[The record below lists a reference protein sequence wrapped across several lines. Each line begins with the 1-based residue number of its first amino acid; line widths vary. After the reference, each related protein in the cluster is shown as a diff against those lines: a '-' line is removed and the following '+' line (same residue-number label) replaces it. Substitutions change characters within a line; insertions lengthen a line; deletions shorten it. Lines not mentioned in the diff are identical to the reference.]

1 MTKKKIIYIVLGVVA
16 LVLVYFNY
24 YGSDKEVGD
33 IKKIVETINA
43 VYESDDYHVEAEKEI
58 DYLDEKESK
67 FEKAKAIIQGMILS
81 GDNVFLDKDK
91 NLTLDTNI
99 LGISPNGWEIKASE
113 LKFNKETKELVSTK
127 PMYAKNEEKGVE
139 ILANKFKTTI
149 SMDNITLEDGVVIK
163 NKLFSILADKANY
176 DNNTKIIT
184 LEGNIKLSNRIGE
197 VGDIN
202 TLKDVKSLENTSNNK
217 KEKEISGTFSKVYF
231 NLNERNLYATD
242 GFDMKYDEVGLKGK
256 DIVLNE
262 TTQSFKVTGDVKF
275 TYQDYIFDVSYIE
288 KEPNSDIINV
298 YGQIKGGNPIYS
310 VLADKGEYN
319 INDKKIRIFGNVDIT
334 STKGEKLNLDNF
346 VYSSETKEA
355 DMYGN
360 KIKYTSPT
368 NNLEAEYIHYNTV
381 TKEIT
386 TDKPFDSWNEKGEG
400 ITGTNVVYNLG
411 TKDFYSKE
419 NITVK
424 NKDYGLT
431 TKNVTYK
438 EETGILSAP
447 EPYVIKSTDE
457 TSTINGKSITYN
469 KKTGELTSPGEIILN
484 NKGTIMKGH
493 DLVYN
498 NISGLGKLQGPIPF
512 ENKEDKMSGTAK
524 EIIIK
529 KGDYVDLIGPIKVK
543 QDTTN
548 MLVDNARY
556 SYKDELVHVNTPVKF
571 NDPVKSM
578 VGSVSSA
585 TYSPKDSIL
594 KGTNFNMKEPDRSA
608 KAQNIVL
615 YNKENRRLEL
625 IGNAYL
631 SSGKDNISGPK
642 IVYYLDTK
650 DAETPTNSIIHYD
663 QYTVKSTYGKV
674 NKESGEIFVKNA
686 DVKSLDGNDFS
697 SNQAKGN
704 INNVVHFTGN
714 VKGKSKQKEGD
725 VYFTGDKA
733 DLYMS
738 KVNNKYEAK
747 KVIVNTKSTFTQL
760 NRKIVSNYMELDL
773 IKKEVYA
780 KDKPVLTIDDGPKG
794 NTLVK
799 ADDVTG
805 YIDQDLIK
813 LNKNVYVKNVNE
825 KKEEVVLTADRGAV
839 TKKMADVY
847 DRVKVV
853 TKDSVTTANE
863 GHYDMENRKIRA
875 KGNVH
880 VEYQT
885 DKSAGNVFDNM
896 TSTNTKK
903 TTKK

>member
-1 MTKKKIIYIVLGVVA
+1 MSKKKIIYIVLGVVA

-298 YGQIKGGNPIYS
+298 YGQIRGGNPIYS

-360 KIKYTSPT
+360 KIRYTSPT
-368 NNLEAEYIHYNTV
+368 NNLEAEYIHYNTI

-400 ITGTNVVYNLG
+400 ITGTNIVYNLG

-469 KKTGELTSPGEIILN
+469 KKTGEITSPGEIIVN
-484 NKGTIMKGH
+484 SKGTIMKGH

-594 KGTNFNMKEPDRSA
+594 RGTNFNMKEPDRSA

-631 SSGKDNISGPK
+631 SSEKNNISGPK

-663 QYTVKSTYGKV
+663 QYTIKSSYAKV
-674 NKESGEIFVKNA
+674 NKESGAVFAKNA
-686 DVKSLDGNDFS
+686 DVKSVDGNEFS
-697 SNQAKGN
+697 ANQAKGN
-704 INNVVHFTGN
+704 TNDVVHFTGN

-725 VYFTGDKA
+725 VFFRGDKA

-738 KVNNKYEAK
+738 KVNDKYEAK

-773 IKKEVYA
+773 VKKEVYA
-780 KDKPVLTIDDGPKG
+780 KDKPVLTIDDGEKG

-805 YIDQDLIK
+805 YIDKELIK
-813 LNKNVYVKNVNE
+813 LNKNVYVKNINE
-825 KKEEVVLTADRGAV
+825 KKEETVLTADRGTV
-839 TKKMADVY
+839 TKQMADVY

-853 TKDSVTTANE
+853 TKDSVITANE
-863 GHYDMENRKIRA
+863 GHYDIVNRKIRA

-880 VEYQT
+880 VDYT
-885 DKSAGNVFDNM
+885 SDKSASSIFNDM
-896 TSTNTKK
+896 ASTKK
-903 TTKK
+903 K

>member
-400 ITGTNVVYNLG
+400 ITGTNIVYNLG

-704 INNVVHFTGN
+704 INNIVHFTGN

-780 KDKPVLTIDDGPKG
+780 KDKPVLTIDDGEKG

-805 YIDQDLIK
+805 YIDKELIK
-813 LNKNVYVKNVNE
+813 LNKNVYVKNINE
-825 KKEEVVLTADRGAV
+825 KKEETVLTADRGTV
-839 TKKMADVY
+839 TKQMADVY

-853 TKDSVTTANE
+853 TKDSVITANE
-863 GHYDMENRKIRA
+863 GHYDIVNRKIRA

-880 VEYQT
+880 VDYT
-885 DKSAGNVFDNM
+885 SDKSASSIFNDT
-896 TSTNTKK
+896 TSNKK
-903 TTKK
+903 

>member
-298 YGQIKGGNPIYS
+298 YGQIRGGNPIYS

-400 ITGTNVVYNLG
+400 ITGTNIVYNLG

-438 EETGILSAP
+438 EDTGILSAP

-529 KGDYVDLIGPIKVK
+529 KGDYVDLNGPIKVK

-608 KAQNIVL
+608 KAQSIVL

-780 KDKPVLTIDDGPKG
+780 KDKPVLTIDDGEKG

-805 YIDQDLIK
+805 YIDKELIK
-813 LNKNVYVKNVNE
+813 LNKNVYVKNINE
-825 KKEEVVLTADRGAV
+825 KKEETVLTADRGTV
-839 TKKMADVY
+839 TKQMADVY

-853 TKDSVTTANE
+853 TKDSVITANE
-863 GHYDMENRKIRA
+863 GHYDIVNRKIRA

-880 VEYQT
+880 VDYT
-885 DKSAGNVFDNM
+885 SDKSVSSIFNDT
-896 TSTNTKK
+896 TSTKK
-903 TTKK
+903 K

>member
-400 ITGTNVVYNLG
+400 ITGTNIVYNLG

-704 INNVVHFTGN
+704 INNIVHFTGN

-738 KVNNKYEAK
+738 KVDDKYQAK

-780 KDKPVLTIDDGPKG
+780 KDKPLLTIDDGEKG

-805 YIDQDLIK
+805 YIDKELIK
-813 LNKNVYVKNVNE
+813 LNKNVYVKNINE
-825 KKEEVVLTADRGAV
+825 KKEETVLTADRGTV
-839 TKKMADVY
+839 TKQMADVY

-853 TKDSVTTANE
+853 TKDSVITANE
-863 GHYDMENRKIRA
+863 GHYDIVNRKIRA

-880 VEYQT
+880 VDYT
-885 DKSAGNVFDNM
+885 SGKSASSIFNDT
-896 TSTNTKK
+896 TSTKK
-903 TTKK
+903 K

>member
-400 ITGTNVVYNLG
+400 ITGTNIVYNLG

-608 KAQNIVL
+608 KAQSIVL

-780 KDKPVLTIDDGPKG
+780 KDKPVLTIDDGEKG

-805 YIDQDLIK
+805 YIDKELIK
-813 LNKNVYVKNVNE
+813 LNKNVYVKNINE
-825 KKEEVVLTADRGAV
+825 KKEETVLTADRGTV
-839 TKKMADVY
+839 TKQMADVY

-853 TKDSVTTANE
+853 TKDSVITANE
-863 GHYDMENRKIRA
+863 GHYDIVNRKIRA

-880 VEYQT
+880 VDYT
-885 DKSAGNVFDNM
+885 SDKSTSAIFNDM
-896 TSTNTKK
+896 TSTKK
-903 TTKK
+903 K

>member
-400 ITGTNVVYNLG
+400 ITGTNIVYNLG

-438 EETGILSAP
+438 EETGTLSAP

-704 INNVVHFTGN
+704 INNIVHFIGN

-738 KVNNKYEAK
+738 KVNDKYEAK

-780 KDKPVLTIDDGPKG
+780 KDKPVLTIDDGEKG

-805 YIDQDLIK
+805 YIDKELIK
-813 LNKNVYVKNVNE
+813 LNKNVYVKNINE
-825 KKEEVVLTADRGAV
+825 KKEETVLTADRGTV
-839 TKKMADVY
+839 TKQMADVY

-853 TKDSVTTANE
+853 TKDSVITANE
-863 GHYDMENRKIRA
+863 GHYDIVNRKIRA

-880 VEYQT
+880 VDYT
-885 DKSAGNVFDNM
+885 SDKSASSIFNDT
-896 TSTNTKK
+896 TSTKK
-903 TTKK
+903 

>member
-1 MTKKKIIYIVLGVVA
+1 MSKKKIIYIVLGVVA

-202 TLKDVKSLENTSNNK
+202 TLKDVKSLENISNNK

-400 ITGTNVVYNLG
+400 ITGTNIVYNLG

-704 INNVVHFTGN
+704 INNIVHFIGN

-738 KVNNKYEAK
+738 KVNDKYQAK

-780 KDKPVLTIDDGPKG
+780 KDKPVLTIDDGEKG

-805 YIDQDLIK
+805 YIDKELIK
-813 LNKNVYVKNVNE
+813 LNKNVYVKNINE
-825 KKEEVVLTADRGAV
+825 KKEETVLTADRGTV
-839 TKKMADVY
+839 TKQMADVY

-853 TKDSVTTANE
+853 TKDSVITANE
-863 GHYDMENRKIRA
+863 GHYDIVNRKIRA

-880 VEYQT
+880 VDYT
-885 DKSAGNVFDNM
+885 SDKSA
-896 TSTNTKK
+896 STIFNDMASTKK
-903 TTKK
+903 K

>member
-360 KIKYTSPT
+360 KIKYTSST
-368 NNLEAEYIHYNTV
+368 NNLEAEYIHYSTV

-400 ITGTNVVYNLG
+400 ITGTNIVYNLG

-438 EETGILSAP
+438 EDTGILSAP

-704 INNVVHFTGN
+704 INDVVHFTGN
-714 VKGKSKQKEGD
+714 VKGKSTQKEGD
-725 VYFTGDKA
+725 VYFTGDKVN
-733 DLYMS
+733 LYMG
-738 KVNNKYEAK
+738 KVNDKYEAK
-747 KVIVNTKSTFTQL
+747 KVIVDTKSTFTQL

-773 IKKEVYA
+773 IKKEIYA
-780 KDKPVLTIDDGPKG
+780 KDRPILTIDDGEKG

-799 ADDVTG
+799 ADDVTA
-805 YIDQDLIK
+805 YIDKELIK
-813 LNKNVYVKNVNE
+813 LNKNVYVKNINE
-825 KKEEVVLTADRGAV
+825 KKEETVLTAERGTV
-839 TKKMADVY
+839 TKQMADVY
-847 DRVKVV
+847 DRVKIV

-863 GHYDMENRKIRA
+863 GHYDMVNRKIRA

-880 VEYQT
+880 VDYT
-885 DKSAGNVFDNM
+885 GDKSASTILNDM
-896 TSTNTKK
+896 TSTKK
-903 TTKK
+903 K

>member
-400 ITGTNVVYNLG
+400 ITGTNIVYNLG

-608 KAQNIVL
+608 KAQSIVL

-780 KDKPVLTIDDGPKG
+780 KDKPVLTIDDGEKG

-805 YIDQDLIK
+805 YIDKELIK
-813 LNKNVYVKNVNE
+813 LNKNVYVKNINE
-825 KKEEVVLTADRGAV
+825 KKEETVLTADRGTV
-839 TKKMADVY
+839 TKQMADVY

-853 TKDSVTTANE
+853 TKDSVITANE
-863 GHYDMENRKIRA
+863 GHYDIVNRKIRA

-880 VEYQT
+880 VDYT
-885 DKSAGNVFDNM
+885 SSKSASSIFNDT
-896 TSTNTKK
+896 TSTKK
-903 TTKK
+903 

>member
-1 MTKKKIIYIVLGVVA
+1 MTKKKIIYIVLGVVV

-217 KEKEISGTFSKVYF
+217 KEKEMSGTFSKVYF

-400 ITGTNVVYNLG
+400 ITGTNIVYNLG

-424 NKDYGLT
+424 NKDYGLI

-543 QDTTN
+543 QDIFKN
-548 MLVDNARY
+548 G
-556 SYKDELVHVNTPVKF
+556 VNYF
-571 NDPVKSM
+571 
-578 VGSVSSA
+578 
-585 TYSPKDSIL
+585 
-594 KGTNFNMKEPDRSA
+594 KG
-608 KAQNIVL
+608 
-615 YNKENRRLEL
+615 
-625 IGNAYL
+625 G
-631 SSGKDNISGPK
+631 
-642 IVYYLDTK
+642 
-650 DAETPTNSIIHYD
+650 
-663 QYTVKSTYGKV
+663 
-674 NKESGEIFVKNA
+674 
-686 DVKSLDGNDFS
+686 
-697 SNQAKGN
+697 
-704 INNVVHFTGN
+704 
-714 VKGKSKQKEGD
+714 
-725 VYFTGDKA
+725 
-733 DLYMS
+733 
-738 KVNNKYEAK
+738 
-747 KVIVNTKSTFTQL
+747 
-760 NRKIVSNYMELDL
+760 RK
-773 IKKEVYA
+773 
-780 KDKPVLTIDDGPKG
+780 
-794 NTLVK
+794 
-799 ADDVTG
+799 
-805 YIDQDLIK
+805 
-813 LNKNVYVKNVNE
+813 
-825 KKEEVVLTADRGAV
+825 
-839 TKKMADVY
+839 
-847 DRVKVV
+847 
-853 TKDSVTTANE
+853 
-863 GHYDMENRKIRA
+863 
-875 KGNVH
+875 
-880 VEYQT
+880 
-885 DKSAGNVFDNM
+885 
-896 TSTNTKK
+896 
-903 TTKK
+903 

>member
-1 MTKKKIIYIVLGVVA
+1 MSKKKIIYIVLGVVA

-43 VYESDDYHVEAEKEI
+43 VYESDDYHVEAKKEI

-113 LKFNKETKELVSTK
+113 LKYSKETQELISVK
-127 PMYAKNEEKGVE
+127 PMYAKNKEKGVE

-197 VGDIN
+197 IGDIN

-217 KEKEISGTFSKVYF
+217 KEKEMSGTFSKVYF

-242 GFDMKYDEVGLKGK
+242 GFDLKYDEVGLKGK

-298 YGQIKGGNPIYS
+298 YGQIRGGNPIYS

-360 KIKYTSPT
+360 KIRYTSPT
-368 NNLEAEYIHYNTV
+368 NNLEAEYIHYNTI

-469 KKTGELTSPGEIILN
+469 KKTGELTSPGEIIIN
-484 NKGTIMKGH
+484 SKGTIMKGH

-512 ENKEDKMSGTAK
+512 ENKEDKMSGIAK

-548 MLVDNARY
+548 MFVDNARY

-594 KGTNFNMKEPDRSA
+594 RGTNFNMKEPDRSA

-631 SSGKDNISGPK
+631 SSEKNNISGPK

-663 QYTVKSTYGKV
+663 QYTIKSSYAKV
-674 NKESGEIFVKNA
+674 NKESGAVFAKNA
-686 DVKSLDGNDFS
+686 DVKSVDGNEFS
-697 SNQAKGN
+697 ANQAEGN
-704 INNVVHFTGN
+704 TNDVVHFTGN

-738 KVNNKYEAK
+738 KVNDKYQAK

-780 KDKPVLTIDDGPKG
+780 KDKPVLTIDDGEKG

-805 YIDQDLIK
+805 YIDKELIK
-813 LNKNVYVKNVNE
+813 LNKNVYVKNINE
-825 KKEEVVLTADRGAV
+825 KKEETVLTADRGTV
-839 TKKMADVY
+839 TKQMADVY

-853 TKDSVTTANE
+853 TKDSVITANE
-863 GHYDMENRKIRA
+863 GHYDIVNRKIRA

-880 VEYQT
+880 VDYT
-885 DKSAGNVFDNM
+885 SDKSASSIFNDM
-896 TSTNTKK
+896 TSTKK
-903 TTKK
+903 K

>member
-113 LKFNKETKELVSTK
+113 LKFNKETKELISTK

-400 ITGTNVVYNLG
+400 ITGTNIVYNLG

-438 EETGILSAP
+438 EDTGILSAP

-625 IGNAYL
+625 TGNAYL

-704 INNVVHFTGN
+704 INNIVHFTGN

-738 KVNNKYEAK
+738 EVNDKYQAK

-780 KDKPVLTIDDGPKG
+780 KDKPVLTIDDGEKG

-805 YIDQDLIK
+805 YIDKELIK
-813 LNKNVYVKNVNE
+813 LNKNVYVKNINE
-825 KKEEVVLTADRGAV
+825 KKEETVLTADRGTV
-839 TKKMADVY
+839 TKQMADVY

-853 TKDSVTTANE
+853 TKDSVITANE
-863 GHYDMENRKIRA
+863 GHYDIVNRKIRA

-880 VEYQT
+880 VDYT
-885 DKSAGNVFDNM
+885 SDKSASSIFNDT
-896 TSTNTKK
+896 TSTKK
-903 TTKK
+903 K

>member
-113 LKFNKETKELVSTK
+113 LKFNKETKELISTK

-202 TLKDVKSLENTSNNK
+202 TLKDVKSLENISNNK

-400 ITGTNVVYNLG
+400 ITGTNIVYNLG

-438 EETGILSAP
+438 EDTGILSAP

-625 IGNAYL
+625 TGNAYL

-704 INNVVHFTGN
+704 INNIVHFTGN

-738 KVNNKYEAK
+738 EVNDKYQAK

-780 KDKPVLTIDDGPKG
+780 KDKPVLTIDDGEKG

-805 YIDQDLIK
+805 YIDKELIK
-813 LNKNVYVKNVNE
+813 LNKNVYVKNINE
-825 KKEEVVLTADRGAV
+825 KKEETVLTADRGTV
-839 TKKMADVY
+839 TKQMADVY

-853 TKDSVTTANE
+853 TKDSVITANE
-863 GHYDMENRKIRA
+863 GHYDIVNRKIRA

-880 VEYQT
+880 VDYT
-885 DKSAGNVFDNM
+885 SDKSASSIFNDT
-896 TSTNTKK
+896 TSTKK
-903 TTKK
+903 K

>member
-298 YGQIKGGNPIYS
+298 YGQIKGGNSIYS

-400 ITGTNVVYNLG
+400 ITGTNIVYNLG

-704 INNVVHFTGN
+704 INNIVHFTGN

-780 KDKPVLTIDDGPKG
+780 KDKPVLTIDDGEKG

-805 YIDQDLIK
+805 YIDKELIK
-813 LNKNVYVKNVNE
+813 LNKNVYVKNINE
-825 KKEEVVLTADRGAV
+825 KKEETVLTADRGTV
-839 TKKMADVY
+839 TKQMADVY

-853 TKDSVTTANE
+853 TKDSVITANE
-863 GHYDMENRKIRA
+863 GHYDIVNRKIRA

-880 VEYQT
+880 VDYT
-885 DKSAGNVFDNM
+885 SDKSVSSIFNDT
-896 TSTNTKK
+896 TSTKK
-903 TTKK
+903 

>member
-1 MTKKKIIYIVLGVVA
+1 MSKKKIIYIVLGVVA

-81 GDNVFLDKDK
+81 GDNVFLDKNK

-113 LKFNKETKELVSTK
+113 LKFNKEAKELVSTK

-176 DNNTKIIT
+176 NNNTKIIT

-197 VGDIN
+197 IGDIN

-217 KEKEISGTFSKVYF
+217 KEKEMSGTFSKVYF
-231 NLNERNLYATD
+231 DLNERNLYATD
-242 GFDMKYDEVGLKGK
+242 GFDLKYDEVRLKGK
-256 DIVLNE
+256 NIVLNE
-262 TTQSFKVTGDVKF
+262 TTQSLKVTDDVKF
-275 TYQDYIFDVSYIE
+275 TYQDYVFDVSYIE
-288 KEPNSDIINV
+288 KEPNSDIINI
-298 YGQIKGGNPIYS
+298 YGKIKGGNPVYS

-319 INDKKIRIFGNVDIT
+319 VNDRKIRIFGNVDIT

-360 KIKYTSPT
+360 KIKYTSST
-368 NNLEAEYIHYNTV
+368 NNLEAEYIHYSTV

-400 ITGTNVVYNLG
+400 ITGTNIVYNLG

-438 EETGILSAP
+438 EDTGILSAP
-447 EPYVIKSTDE
+447 EPYVIKSIDE

-556 SYKDELVHVNTPVKF
+556 SYKDGLVHVNTPVKF
-571 NDPVKSM
+571 NDSVKSM
-578 VGSVSSA
+578 VGSVNSA

-704 INNVVHFTGN
+704 INDVVHFTGN
-714 VKGKSKQKEGD
+714 VKGKSTQKEGD
-725 VYFTGDKA
+725 VYFTGDKV
-733 DLYMS
+733 DLYMG
-738 KVNNKYEAK
+738 KVNDKYEAK
-747 KVIVNTKSTFTQL
+747 KVIVDTKSTFTQL

-773 IKKEVYA
+773 IKKEIYA
-780 KDKPVLTIDDGPKG
+780 KDRPILTIDDGEKG

-799 ADDVTG
+799 ADDVTA
-805 YIDQDLIK
+805 YIDKELIK
-813 LNKNVYVKNVNE
+813 LNKNVYVKNINE
-825 KKEEVVLTADRGAV
+825 KKEETVLTAERGTV
-839 TKKMADVY
+839 TKQMADVY
-847 DRVKVV
+847 DRVKIV

-863 GHYDMENRKIRA
+863 GHYDMVNRKIRA

-880 VEYQT
+880 VDYT
-885 DKSAGNVFDNM
+885 GDKSA
-896 TSTNTKK
+896 STIFNDMASTKK
-903 TTKK
+903 K

>member
-1 MTKKKIIYIVLGVVA
+1 MSKKKIIYIVLGVVA

-360 KIKYTSPT
+360 KIRYTSPT
-368 NNLEAEYIHYNTV
+368 NNLEAEYIHYNTI

-469 KKTGELTSPGEIILN
+469 KKTGELTSPGEIIVN
-484 NKGTIMKGH
+484 SKGTIMKGH

-512 ENKEDKMSGTAK
+512 ENKEDKMSGIAK

-780 KDKPVLTIDDGPKG
+780 KDKPVLTIDDGEKG

-805 YIDQDLIK
+805 YIDKELIK
-813 LNKNVYVKNVNE
+813 LNKNVYVKNINE
-825 KKEEVVLTADRGAV
+825 KKEETVLTADRGTV
-839 TKKMADVY
+839 TKQMADVY

-853 TKDSVTTANE
+853 TKDSVITANE
-863 GHYDMENRKIRA
+863 GHYDIVNRKIRA

-880 VEYQT
+880 VDYT
-885 DKSAGNVFDNM
+885 SDKSASSIFNDM
-896 TSTNTKK
+896 TSTKK
-903 TTKK
+903 K

>member
-113 LKFNKETKELVSTK
+113 LKFNKEAKELVSTK

-176 DNNTKIIT
+176 NNNTKIIT

-400 ITGTNVVYNLG
+400 ITGTNIVYNLG

-438 EETGILSAP
+438 EDTGILSAP
-447 EPYVIKSTDE
+447 EPYVIKSIDE

-594 KGTNFNMKEPDRSA
+594 KGTNFSMKEPDRSA

-663 QYTVKSTYGKV
+663 QYIVKSTYGKV

-704 INNVVHFTGN
+704 INDIVHFTGN

-738 KVNNKYEAK
+738 KVNDKYEAK

-780 KDKPVLTIDDGPKG
+780 KDKPVLTIDDGEKG

-805 YIDQDLIK
+805 YIDKELIK
-813 LNKNVYVKNVNE
+813 LNKNVYVKNINE
-825 KKEEVVLTADRGAV
+825 KKEETVLTADRGTV
-839 TKKMADVY
+839 TKQMADVY
-847 DRVKVV
+847 DRVKIV

-863 GHYDMENRKIRA
+863 GHYDIVNRKIRA

-880 VEYQT
+880 VDYT
-885 DKSAGNVFDNM
+885 GDKSA
-896 TSTNTKK
+896 STIFNDMASTKK
-903 TTKK
+903 K

>member
-400 ITGTNVVYNLG
+400 ITGTNIVYNLG

-594 KGTNFNMKEPDRSA
+594 RGTNFNMKEPDRSA
-608 KAQNIVL
+608 RAQNIVL
-615 YNKENRRLEL
+615 YNKDERKLEL
-625 IGNAYL
+625 VGNAYI
-631 SSGKDNISGPK
+631 SSGNDNISGPK

-650 DAETPTNSIIHYD
+650 DAETPTNSVIHYD
-663 QYTVKSTYGKV
+663 QYTIKSSYGKV
-674 NKESGEIFVKNA
+674 NRESGAVFAKNA
-686 DVKSLDGNDFS
+686 DVKSIDGNEFS
-697 SNQAKGN
+697 ANQAKGN
-704 INNVVHFTGN
+704 TNDVVHFTGN

-725 VYFTGDKA
+725 VFFTGDKA

-738 KVNNKYEAK
+738 KVDDKYQAK
-747 KVIVNTKSTFTQL
+747 KVIVDTKSTFTQL
-760 NRKIVSNYMELDL
+760 NRRIDSNYLELDL

-780 KDKPVLTIDDGPKG
+780 KKNPVLTIDDGPKG

-805 YIDQDLIK
+805 YIDKELIK
-813 LNKNVYVKNVNE
+813 LNKNVYVKNINE
-825 KKEEVVLTADRGAV
+825 KKEETVLTADRGTV
-839 TKKMADVY
+839 TKEMADVY
-847 DRVKVV
+847 DSVKIV

-863 GHYDMENRKIRA
+863 GHYDIVNRKIRA

-880 VEYQT
+880 VDYT
-885 DKSAGNVFDNM
+885 GDKSTSTIFNDM
-896 TSTNTKK
+896 TSTKK
-903 TTKK
+903 K

>member
-400 ITGTNVVYNLG
+400 ITGTNIVYNLG

-650 DAETPTNSIIHYD
+650 DAETPTNSIIHYN

-780 KDKPVLTIDDGPKG
+780 KDKPVLTIDDGEKG

-805 YIDQDLIK
+805 YIDKELIK
-813 LNKNVYVKNVNE
+813 LNKNVYVKNINE
-825 KKEEVVLTADRGAV
+825 KKEETVLTADRGTV
-839 TKKMADVY
+839 TKQMADVY

-853 TKDSVTTANE
+853 TKDSVITANE
-863 GHYDMENRKIRA
+863 GHYDIVNRKIRA

-880 VEYQT
+880 VDYT
-885 DKSAGNVFDNM
+885 SDKSASSIFNDM
-896 TSTNTKK
+896 TSTKK
-903 TTKK
+903 K

>member
-1 MTKKKIIYIVLGVVA
+1 MSKKKIIYIILGVVA

-113 LKFNKETKELVSTK
+113 LKFNKETKELISTK

-400 ITGTNVVYNLG
+400 ITGTNIVYNLG

-608 KAQNIVL
+608 KAQSIVL

-738 KVNNKYEAK
+738 KVDDKYQAK

-780 KDKPVLTIDDGPKG
+780 KDKPVLTIDDGEKG

-805 YIDQDLIK
+805 YIDKELIK
-813 LNKNVYVKNVNE
+813 LNKNVYVKNINE
-825 KKEEVVLTADRGAV
+825 KKEETVLTADRGTV
-839 TKKMADVY
+839 TKQMADVY

-853 TKDSVTTANE
+853 TKDSVITANE
-863 GHYDMENRKIRA
+863 GHYDIVNRKIRA

-880 VEYQT
+880 VDYT
-885 DKSAGNVFDNM
+885 SDKSASSIFNDM
-896 TSTNTKK
+896 TSTKK
-903 TTKK
+903 K

>member
-400 ITGTNVVYNLG
+400 ITGTNIVYNLG

-512 ENKEDKMSGTAK
+512 ENKEDKMSGIAK

-738 KVNNKYEAK
+738 KVNDKYQAK

-780 KDKPVLTIDDGPKG
+780 KDKPVLTIDDGEKG

-805 YIDQDLIK
+805 YIDKELIK
-813 LNKNVYVKNVNE
+813 LNKNVYVKNINE
-825 KKEEVVLTADRGAV
+825 KKEETVLTADRGTV
-839 TKKMADVY
+839 TKQMADVY

-853 TKDSVTTANE
+853 TKDSVITANE
-863 GHYDMENRKIRA
+863 GHYDIVNRKIRA

-880 VEYQT
+880 VDYT
-885 DKSAGNVFDNM
+885 SDKSASSIFNDM
-896 TSTNTKK
+896 TSNKK
-903 TTKK
+903 

>member
-334 STKGEKLNLDNF
+334 SIKGEKLNLDNF

-400 ITGTNVVYNLG
+400 ITGTNIVYNLG

-704 INNVVHFTGN
+704 INNIVHFTGN

-738 KVNNKYEAK
+738 KVNDKYEAK

-780 KDKPVLTIDDGPKG
+780 KDKPVLTIDDGEKG

-805 YIDQDLIK
+805 YIDKELIK
-813 LNKNVYVKNVNE
+813 LNKNVYVKNINE
-825 KKEEVVLTADRGAV
+825 KKEETVLTADRGTV
-839 TKKMADVY
+839 TKQMADVY

-853 TKDSVTTANE
+853 TKDSVITANE
-863 GHYDMENRKIRA
+863 GHYDIVNRKIRA

-880 VEYQT
+880 VDYT
-885 DKSAGNVFDNM
+885 SDKSASSIFNDM
-896 TSTNTKK
+896 TSTKK
-903 TTKK
+903 

>member
-400 ITGTNVVYNLG
+400 ITGTNIVYNLG

-438 EETGILSAP
+438 EDTGILSAP

-512 ENKEDKMSGTAK
+512 ENKEDKMSGTTK

-780 KDKPVLTIDDGPKG
+780 KDKPVLTIDDGEKG

-805 YIDQDLIK
+805 YIDKELIK
-813 LNKNVYVKNVNE
+813 LNKNVYVKNINE
-825 KKEEVVLTADRGAV
+825 KKEETVLTADRGTV
-839 TKKMADVY
+839 TKQMADVY

-853 TKDSVTTANE
+853 TKDSVITANE
-863 GHYDMENRKIRA
+863 GHYDMVNRKIRA

-880 VEYQT
+880 VEYT
-885 DKSAGNVFDNM
+885 GDKSTSTILNDM
-896 TSTNTKK
+896 TSTKK
-903 TTKK
+903 NKKE

>member
-81 GDNVFLDKDK
+81 GDNVFLDKNK

-113 LKFNKETKELVSTK
+113 LKFNKEAKELVSTK

-400 ITGTNVVYNLG
+400 ITGTSIVYNLG

-704 INNVVHFTGN
+704 INNIVHFTGN

-738 KVNNKYEAK
+738 KVDDKYQAK

-780 KDKPVLTIDDGPKG
+780 KDKPVLTIDDGEKG

-805 YIDQDLIK
+805 YIDKELIK
-813 LNKNVYVKNVNE
+813 LNKNVYVKNINE
-825 KKEEVVLTADRGAV
+825 KKEETVLTADRGTV
-839 TKKMADVY
+839 TKQMADVY

-853 TKDSVTTANE
+853 TKDSVITANE
-863 GHYDMENRKIRA
+863 GHYDIVNRKIRA

-880 VEYQT
+880 VDYT
-885 DKSAGNVFDNM
+885 SDKSASSIFNDT
-896 TSTNTKK
+896 TSTKK
-903 TTKK
+903 K

>member
-381 TKEIT
+381 TKEII

-400 ITGTNVVYNLG
+400 ITGTNIVYNLG

-704 INNVVHFTGN
+704 INNIVHFTGN

-738 KVNNKYEAK
+738 KVNDKYEAK

-780 KDKPVLTIDDGPKG
+780 KDKPVLTIDDGEKG

-805 YIDQDLIK
+805 YIDKELIK
-813 LNKNVYVKNVNE
+813 LNKNVYVKNINE
-825 KKEEVVLTADRGAV
+825 KKEETVLTADRGTV
-839 TKKMADVY
+839 TKQMADVY

-853 TKDSVTTANE
+853 TKDSVITANE
-863 GHYDMENRKIRA
+863 GHYDIVNRKIRA

-880 VEYQT
+880 VDYT
-885 DKSAGNVFDNM
+885 SDKSASSIFNDM
-896 TSTNTKK
+896 TSTKK
-903 TTKK
+903 K

>member
-67 FEKAKAIIQGMILS
+67 FEKAKAVIQGMILS

-400 ITGTNVVYNLG
+400 ITGTNIVYNLG

-780 KDKPVLTIDDGPKG
+780 KDKPVLTIDDGEKG

-805 YIDQDLIK
+805 YIDKELIK
-813 LNKNVYVKNVNE
+813 LNKNVYVKNINE
-825 KKEEVVLTADRGAV
+825 KKEETVLTADRGTV
-839 TKKMADVY
+839 TKQMADVY

-853 TKDSVTTANE
+853 TKDSVITANE
-863 GHYDMENRKIRA
+863 GHYDIVNRKIRA

-880 VEYQT
+880 VDYT
-885 DKSAGNVFDNM
+885 SDKSA
-896 TSTNTKK
+896 STIFNDMASTKK
-903 TTKK
+903 K

>member
-184 LEGNIKLSNRIGE
+184 LEGNTKLSNRIGE

-400 ITGTNVVYNLG
+400 ITGTNIVYNLG

-438 EETGILSAP
+438 EETGILSTP

-631 SSGKDNISGPK
+631 SSGKDNISGSK

-704 INNVVHFTGN
+704 INNIVHFTGN

-738 KVNNKYEAK
+738 KVDDKYQAK

-780 KDKPVLTIDDGPKG
+780 KDKPVLIIDDGEKG

-805 YIDQDLIK
+805 YIDKELIK
-813 LNKNVYVKNVNE
+813 LNKNVYVKNINE
-825 KKEEVVLTADRGAV
+825 KKEETVLTADRGTV
-839 TKKMADVY
+839 TKQMADVY

-853 TKDSVTTANE
+853 TKDSVITANE
-863 GHYDMENRKIRA
+863 GHYDIVNRKIRA
-875 KGNVH
+875 KGKVH
-880 VEYQT
+880 VDYT
-885 DKSAGNVFDNM
+885 SGKSASSIFNNT
-896 TSTNTKK
+896 TSTKK
-903 TTKK
+903 K

>member
-368 NNLEAEYIHYNTV
+368 NNLEAEYIHYSTV

-400 ITGTNVVYNLG
+400 ITGTNIVYNLG

-704 INNVVHFTGN
+704 INNIVHFTGN

-780 KDKPVLTIDDGPKG
+780 KDKPVLTIDDGEKG

-805 YIDQDLIK
+805 YIDKELIK
-813 LNKNVYVKNVNE
+813 LNKNVYVKNINE
-825 KKEEVVLTADRGAV
+825 KKEETVLTADRGTV
-839 TKKMADVY
+839 TKQMADVY

-853 TKDSVTTANE
+853 TKDSVITANE
-863 GHYDMENRKIRA
+863 GHYDIVNRKIRA

-880 VEYQT
+880 VDYT
-885 DKSAGNVFDNM
+885 SDKSASSIFNDT
-896 TSTNTKK
+896 TSTKK
-903 TTKK
+903 K

>member
-1 MTKKKIIYIVLGVVA
+1 MTKKKIAYIGAGIVA
-16 LVLVYFNY
+16 LVLGYFNY
-24 YGSDKEVGD
+24 FGSDKETGD
-33 IKKIVETINA
+33 IRKLVETINA
-43 VYESDDYHVEAEKEI
+43 VYESDDLRIEAEKQV
-58 DYLDEKESK
+58 DYIDEKESK
-67 FEKAKAIIQGMILS
+67 FEKAKAFIQGMLLS
-81 GDNVFLDKDK
+81 GDNAFLDKDR

-99 LGISPNGWEIKASE
+99 IGKSANGWEIKASQ
-113 LKFNKETKELVSTK
+113 LKYNKETQELESVK
-127 PMYAKNEEKGVE
+127 PMYAKNEEKGIEV
-139 ILANKFKTTI
+139 LGNKFKTTV

-163 NKLFSILADKANY
+163 NKLFSIVADKANY
-176 DNNTKIIT
+176 NNEAKTIT
-184 LEGNIKLSNRIGE
+184 LEGNIALSNKIGE
-197 VGDIN
+197 IGDIN
-202 TLKDVKSLENTSNNK
+202 TLTDVRNLQVGEIEKG
-217 KEKEISGTFSKVYF
+217 KEMSGTFSKVYF

-242 GFDMKYDEVGLKGK
+242 GFDMKYGEIGLKGR

-262 TTQSFKVTGDVKF
+262 TDQSFKVTGDVKF
-275 TYQDYIFDVSYIE
+275 TYQDYVFDVNYIE
-288 KEPNSDIINV
+288 KEANSDIINV
-298 YGQIKGGNPIYS
+298 YGQIKGGNPDESS
-310 VLADKGEYN
+310 V
-319 INDKKIRIFGNVDIT
+319 
-334 STKGEKLNLDNF
+334 
-346 VYSSETKEA
+346 
-355 DMYGN
+355 
-360 KIKYTSPT
+360 
-368 NNLEAEYIHYNTV
+368 
-381 TKEIT
+381 
-386 TDKPFDSWNEKGEG
+386 
-400 ITGTNVVYNLG
+400 
-411 TKDFYSKE
+411 
-419 NITVK
+419 
-424 NKDYGLT
+424 
-431 TKNVTYK
+431 
-438 EETGILSAP
+438 
-447 EPYVIKSTDE
+447 
-457 TSTINGKSITYN
+457 INGNSITYN
-469 KKTGELTSPGEIILN
+469 KKTGELTSPGDIVMN

-493 DLVYN
+493 DLVFN
-498 NISGLGKLQGPIPF
+498 NITGVGKLQGPIPF

-529 KGDYVDLIGPIKVK
+529 RGEYVDLMGPVRVK

-548 MLVDNARY
+548 MVVDKARY

-571 NDPVKSM
+571 DDPVRSM

-585 TYSPKDSIL
+585 TYSPKDGIL
-594 KGTNFNMKEPDRSA
+594 RGSDFNMREPNRTA

-625 IGNAYL
+625 VGNAYL
-631 SSGKDNISGPK
+631 SSGADSITGPK
-642 IVYYLDTK
+642 IIYYLDTK
-650 DAETPTNSIIHYD
+650 DAETPTNSVIKYD
-663 QYTVKSTYGKV
+663 QYTIKSSYGKV

-686 DVKSLDGNDFS
+686 DVKSVDGNEFY

-704 INNVVHFTGN
+704 INDVVHFTGN

-725 VYFTGDKA
+725 VYFSGDKA
-733 DLYMS
+733 DLYMA
-738 KVNNKYEAK
+738 KIDDKYQAK

>member
-1 MTKKKIIYIVLGVVA
+1 MSKKKIIYIVLGVVA

-24 YGSDKEVGD
+24 YSSDKEVGD

-43 VYESDDYHVEAEKEI
+43 IYESDDYHVEAEKEI

-67 FEKAKAIIQGMILS
+67 FEKAKAIIQGMLLS
-81 GDNVFLDKDK
+81 GDNVFLDKDR

-113 LKFNKETKELVSTK
+113 LKFNKETQELISVK

-139 ILANKFKTTI
+139 ILGNKFKTTI

-176 DNNTKIIT
+176 NNATKIIT
-184 LEGNIKLSNRIGE
+184 LEGNIKLSNKIGE
-197 VGDIN
+197 IEDIN
-202 TLKDVKSLENTSNNK
+202 TLKDIKSLENTSNK
-217 KEKEISGTFSKVYF
+217 KEGKEMSGTFSKVYF

-262 TTQSFKVTGDVKF
+262 ATQSFKVTGDVKF
-275 TYQDYIFDVSYIE
+275 TYQDYIFDVNYIE

-298 YGQIKGGNPIYS
+298 YGQIKGGNPVYS

-381 TKEIT
+381 TKEII

-400 ITGTNVVYNLG
+400 ITGTNIIYNLG

-484 NKGTIMKGH
+484 SKGTIMKGH

-512 ENKEDKMSGTAK
+512 ENKEDNMSGTAK

-529 KGDYVDLIGPIKVK
+529 KGDYVDLIGPIKAK
-543 QDTTN
+543 RETTN
-548 MLVDNARY
+548 MEFANARY
-556 SYKDELVHVNTPVKF
+556 SYKDELVHVNTLVKF

-578 VGSVSSA
+578 IGSVSSA
-585 TYSPKDSIL
+585 TYNPKDSIL
-594 KGTNFNMKEPDRSA
+594 KGTNFNMREPDKSA

-615 YNKENRRLEL
+615 YNKDERKLEL
-625 IGNAYL
+625 IGNAYI

-642 IVYYLDTK
+642 IVYYLDSK

-697 SNQAKGN
+697 SDQTKGN
-704 INNVVHFTGN
+704 INDVVHFTGN

-738 KVNNKYEAK
+738 KVNDKYEAK

-760 NRKIVSNYMELDL
+760 NRKIESNYVELDL

-780 KDKPVLTIDDGPKG
+780 KDKPVLTIDDGEKG

-805 YIDQDLIK
+805 YIDKELIK
-813 LNKNVYVKNVNE
+813 LNKNVYVKNINE
-825 KKEEVVLTADRGAV
+825 KKEETVLTADRGTV
-839 TKKMADVY
+839 TKQMADVY

-853 TKDSVTTANE
+853 TKDSVITANE
-863 GHYDMENRKIRA
+863 GHYDIVNRKIRA

-880 VEYQT
+880 VDYT
-885 DKSAGNVFDNM
+885 SDKSVSSIFNDT
-896 TSTNTKK
+896 TSTKK
-903 TTKK
+903 K

>member
-360 KIKYTSPT
+360 KIKYTSST
-368 NNLEAEYIHYNTV
+368 NNLEAEYIHYSTV

-400 ITGTNVVYNLG
+400 ITGTNIVYNLG

-556 SYKDELVHVNTPVKF
+556 SYKDGLVHVNTPVKF
-571 NDPVKSM
+571 NDSVKSM
-578 VGSVSSA
+578 VGSVNSA

-704 INNVVHFTGN
+704 INDVVHFTGN
-714 VKGKSKQKEGD
+714 VKGKSTQKEGD
-725 VYFTGDKA
+725 VYFTGDKV
-733 DLYMS
+733 DLYMG
-738 KVNNKYEAK
+738 KVNDKYEAK
-747 KVIVNTKSTFTQL
+747 KVIVDTKSTFTQL

-773 IKKEVYA
+773 IKKEIYA
-780 KDKPVLTIDDGPKG
+780 KDRPILTIDDGEKG

-799 ADDVTG
+799 ADDVTA
-805 YIDQDLIK
+805 YIDKELIK
-813 LNKNVYVKNVNE
+813 LNKNVYVKNINE
-825 KKEEVVLTADRGAV
+825 KKEETVLTAERGTV
-839 TKKMADVY
+839 TKQMADVY
-847 DRVKVV
+847 DRVKIV

-863 GHYDMENRKIRA
+863 GHYDMVNRKIRA
-875 KGNVH
+875 KGNVN
-880 VEYQT
+880 VDYT
-885 DKSAGNVFDNM
+885 GDKSA
-896 TSTNTKK
+896 STMFNDMASTKK
-903 TTKK
+903 K

>member
-1 MTKKKIIYIVLGVVA
+1 MSKKKIIYIVLGVVA

-81 GDNVFLDKDK
+81 GDNVFLDKNK

-113 LKFNKETKELVSTK
+113 LKFNKEAKELVSTK

-176 DNNTKIIT
+176 NNSSKIIT
-184 LEGNIKLSNRIGE
+184 LEGNIRLSNGIGE

-202 TLKDVKSLENTSNNK
+202 TLKDVKDIPNNSINK
-217 KEKEISGTFSKVYF
+217 NDKEMSGTFSKVYF
-231 NLNERNLYATD
+231 DLNERNLYATD
-242 GFDMKYDEVGLKGK
+242 GFDLKYDEVRLKGK
-256 DIVLNE
+256 NIVLNE
-262 TTQSFKVTGDVKF
+262 TTQSLKVTDDVKF
-275 TYQDYIFDVSYIE
+275 TYQDYVFDVSYIE
-288 KEPNSDIINV
+288 KEPNSDIINI
-298 YGQIKGGNPIYS
+298 YGKIKGGNPVYS

-319 INDKKIRIFGNVDIT
+319 VNDRKIRIFGNVDIT

-360 KIKYTSPT
+360 KIKYTSST
-368 NNLEAEYIHYNTV
+368 NNLEAEYIHYSTV

-400 ITGTNVVYNLG
+400 ITGTNIVYNLG

-438 EETGILSAP
+438 EDTGILSAP
-447 EPYVIKSTDE
+447 EPYVIKSIDE

-512 ENKEDKMSGTAK
+512 ENKEDKMSGIAK

-529 KGDYVDLIGPIKVK
+529 KGDYVDLVGPIKAK
-543 QDTTN
+543 RDTTN
-548 MLVDNARY
+548 MEFANARY
-556 SYKDELVHVNTPVKF
+556 LYKDGLVHVNTPVKF
-571 NDPVKSM
+571 NDPVSSM
-578 VGSVSSA
+578 VGSVNSA

-650 DAETPTNSIIHYD
+650 DAETSTNSIIHYD

-704 INNVVHFTGN
+704 INDVVHFTGN
-714 VKGKSKQKEGD
+714 VKGKSTQKEGD
-725 VYFTGDKA
+725 VYFTGDKV
-733 DLYMS
+733 DLYMG
-738 KVNNKYEAK
+738 KVNDKYEAK
-747 KVIVNTKSTFTQL
+747 KVIVDTKSTFTQL

-773 IKKEVYA
+773 IKKEIYA
-780 KDKPVLTIDDGPKG
+780 KDRPILTIDDGEKG

-799 ADDVTG
+799 ADDVTA
-805 YIDQDLIK
+805 YIDKELIK
-813 LNKNVYVKNVNE
+813 LNKNVYVKNINE
-825 KKEEVVLTADRGAV
+825 KKEETVLTAERGTV
-839 TKKMADVY
+839 TKQMADVY
-847 DRVKVV
+847 DRVKIV

-863 GHYDMENRKIRA
+863 GHYDIVNRKIRA

-880 VEYQT
+880 VDYT
-885 DKSAGNVFDNM
+885 GDKSA
-896 TSTNTKK
+896 STIFNDMASTKK
-903 TTKK
+903 K